1 MCEARCDTKRTDCG
15 KFAYEYPRRQPIT
28 SRHWPAC
35 VSTRNTAS
43 TTAKTQQR
51 ARLFLGLLLE
61 REPAAPPTA
70 HARYSLSLSIFDWV
84 MCFESLSPFPSIRSI
99 SSCLSLFHRTIFSF
113 CPPLGRC
120 RFKRRSRRHTGRA
133 IPFESEH
140 FRLTLYFQTGTRCSF
155 VSITSLLHTHSA
167 RADILY

>member
-99 SSCLSLFHRTIFSF
+99 SSLFISLPSDDLLFLSTTRSLSFQAPFPSAHWPSHSIRIRTFSF
-113 CPPLGRC
+113 DALLSNGHSVLF
-120 RFKRRSRRHTGRA
+120 RFDNVPSTHTLR
-133 IPFESEH
+133 
-140 FRLTLYFQTGTRCSF
+140 
-155 VSITSLLHTHSA
+155 
-167 RADILY
+167 